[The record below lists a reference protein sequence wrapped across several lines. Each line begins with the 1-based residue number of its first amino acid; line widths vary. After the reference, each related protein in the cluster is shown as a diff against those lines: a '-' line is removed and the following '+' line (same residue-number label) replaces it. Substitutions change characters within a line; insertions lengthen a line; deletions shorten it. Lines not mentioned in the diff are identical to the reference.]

1 MRICHT
7 AHSALSGQRRR
18 KAAFNEPLQNFLFG
32 SLYPQR
38 FLELEM
44 SFTPLEVVAEADLQD
59 VCRYIWDWRLCGGC
73 TGNPRCEKTTCP
85 WNRRTRVQP
94 ALLRYSR
101 LCSYYM
107 PVSTTNQALR
117 CHQDLLNIIYLIKEK
132 ANQSKE
138 ELMGQSFRTHIPIS
152 DQERAFNLAASILL
166 SINCGLTGDHTDNL
180 EDSEFTFP
188 WTPGFSV
195 TGFVGEAFRK
205 NSTIQ
210 QTGNVLSIIGPG
222 LTAKRL
228 KDKTGLQFQPTDDMR
243 SHLRIDIKL
252 RVVYL
257 FDCTAVLE
265 EMLSATQNSSQDGI
279 LPRQMLFE
287 ILHTLYKV
295 MFPPGRES
303 ENFASY
309 LIKKHGFQ
317 EDFLRYKISWF
328 KRDDDPEVDFSYF
341 GDRLLELHN
350 ELEDPSPRNWFER
363 LFEGGSK
370 SAERKMLMA
379 TTIGVFIAVTIG
391 LFGLVI
397 AGFQAWVGYQQWKHP
412 VKGD

>member
-1 MRICHT
+1 M
-7 AHSALSGQRRR
+7 R
-18 KAAFNEPLQNFLFG
+18 KAAFNVPSHN
-32 SLYPQR
+32 SPVR
-38 FLELEM
+38 SSNPKVHLELEM
-44 SFTPLEVVAEADLQD
+44 SFTPLEVVAETDLQN
-59 VCRYIWDWRLCGGC
+59 VCKCIWDWRLCGSC
-73 TGNPRCEKTTCP
+73 SGNPKCETTTCP
-85 WNRRTRVQP
+85 WSRRDRVQP
-94 ALLRYSR
+94 TLSRYTH

-107 PVSTTNQALR
+107 PVSTKHQALR
-117 CHQDLLNIIYLIKEK
+117 CHQDLLKIMDLIKEE

-138 ELMGQSFRTHIPIS
+138 ELMEQFFAGRRTHILIS

-166 SINCGLTGDHTDNL
+166 SINCGLPGDHTDNL
-180 EDSEFTFP
+180 EDSEFAFP
-188 WTPGFSV
+188 WTPGLSV
-195 TGFVGEAFRK
+195 TAFVGEAFRK
-205 NSTIQ
+205 NSTVQ
-210 QTGNVLSIIGPG
+210 QIGNVLSIIGPS
-222 LTAKRL
+222 LTAKCL
-228 KDKTGLQFQPTDDMR
+228 KDKTGLQFLPTDDMR
-243 SHLRIDIKL
+243 SHLRIDIRS

-265 EMLSATQNSSQDGI
+265 EMLSATQNSSHDGI

-295 MFPPGRES
+295 LFPPGRES

-309 LIKKHGFQ
+309 LTKKHGFQ

-328 KRDDDPEVDFSYF
+328 KRPDDPEVDFSYF
-341 GDRLLELHN
+341 GARLLELHD

-379 TTIGVFIAVTIG
+379 TTIGVFIAVSIG

>member
-1 MRICHT
+1 
-7 AHSALSGQRRR
+7 
-18 KAAFNEPLQNFLFG
+18 
-32 SLYPQR
+32 
-38 FLELEM
+38 
-44 SFTPLEVVAEADLQD
+44 
-59 VCRYIWDWRLCGGC
+59 
-73 TGNPRCEKTTCP
+73 
-85 WNRRTRVQP
+85 
-94 ALLRYSR
+94 
-101 LCSYYM
+101 M
-107 PVSTTNQALR
+107 PVSTRHQALR
-117 CHQDLLNIIYLIKEK
+117 RHQDLLEIINLIKEEPG
-132 ANQSKE
+132 QSKE
-138 ELMGQSFRTHIPIS
+138 ESMAQLFAARRSHIPMS
-152 DQERAFNLAASILL
+152 DQEGAFNLAASILL
-166 SINCGLTGDHTDNL
+166 SINCGVPGNHADNL
-180 EDSEFTFP
+180 EDSEFAFP
-188 WTPGFSV
+188 WTAGQSV
-195 TGFVGEAFRK
+195 ITFVDEAFRK

-210 QTGNVLSIIGPG
+210 QTGNVLSIIGPSI
-222 LTAKRL
+222 TAKCL

-243 SHLRIDIKL
+243 SHLRIDVRS

-257 FDCTAVLE
+257 FDCTAILE

-295 MFPPGRES
+295 LFPPGRES
-303 ENFASY
+303 EIFASY
-309 LIKKHGFQ
+309 STKKQGFQ

-328 KRDDDPEVDFSYF
+328 KRADDPEVDFSYF

-363 LFEGGSK
+363 LFEGGGK

>member
-1 MRICHT
+1 MNLIK
-7 AHSALSGQRRR
+7 G
-18 KAAFNEPLQNFLFG
+18 
-32 SLYPQR
+32 
-38 FLELEM
+38 
-44 SFTPLEVVAEADLQD
+44 EAD
-59 VCRYIWDWRLCGGC
+59 
-73 TGNPRCEKTTCP
+73 
-85 WNRRTRVQP
+85 QP
-94 ALLRYSR
+94 
-101 LCSYYM
+101 
-107 PVSTTNQALR
+107 
-117 CHQDLLNIIYLIKEK
+117 
-132 ANQSKE
+132 KE
-138 ELMGQSFRTHIPIS
+138 ELMERFFAARRTQVPVL
-152 DQERAFNLAASILL
+152 DQEGAFNLAVSILL
-166 SINCGLTGDHTDNL
+166 SINCGVPGNHADNL
-180 EDSEFTFP
+180 EDSEYAFP
-188 WTPGFSV
+188 WTSGLSV
-195 TGFVGEAFRK
+195 TTFVDEAFIQR
-205 NSTIQ
+205 STVQ
-210 QTGNVLSIIGPG
+210 QISNVSSIIGPS

-243 SHLRIDIKL
+243 SHLRIDVRS

-265 EMLSATQNSSQDGI
+265 EMLAATQNGSQDGI

-295 MFPPGRES
+295 LFPPGRES

-309 LIKKHGFQ
+309 LTKKHGFQ

-328 KRDDDPEVDFSYF
+328 KRADDSEVDYSYF
-341 GDRLLELHN
+341 GARLLELHN
-350 ELEDPSPRNWFER
+350 EHEDPRPRNWFER

-412 VKGD
+412 VKEN

>member
-1 MRICHT
+1 
-7 AHSALSGQRRR
+7 
-18 KAAFNEPLQNFLFG
+18 
-32 SLYPQR
+32 
-38 FLELEM
+38 M
-44 SFTPLEVVAEADLQD
+44 SFTPLEFVAETDLQD
-59 VCRYIWDWRLCGGC
+59 VCKCIWGWRLCGGC
-73 TGNPRCEKTTCP
+73 VGNPKCKTTLCS
-85 WNRRTRVQP
+85 WKGRDRVQP
-94 ALLRYSR
+94 ALSRYIR
-101 LCSYYM
+101 LCSYYT
-107 PVSTTNQALR
+107 PVSTTHHALR
-117 CHQDLLNIIYLIKEK
+117 CHQDLLEIMNLIKEEP
-132 ANQSKE
+132 NQSKE
-138 ELMGQSFRTHIPIS
+138 ESMEQFFAGRQTHIPIS
-152 DQERAFNLAASILL
+152 DQERAFNLAISILL
-166 SINCGLTGDHTDNL
+166 SINCGVPGSHADNL
-180 EDSEFTFP
+180 EDSEFAIP
-188 WTPGFSV
+188 WTTELSV
-195 TGFVGEAFRK
+195 AAFVDEAFRK
-205 NSTIQ
+205 NSKVQ
-210 QTGNVLSIIGPG
+210 QIGNVSSIMGSS

-228 KDKTGLQFQPTDDMR
+228 KDKTRLHFQPTDDMR
-243 SHLRIDIKL
+243 SHLRIDVRL
-252 RVVYL
+252 RIVYL

-295 MFPPGRES
+295 LFPPGRES

-309 LIKKHGFQ
+309 LTKKHGFQ

-341 GDRLLELHN
+341 GNRLLELHN

-412 VKGD
+412 VKED